1 MVKLMVKLLTNLLS
15 KQMLFIGLLG
25 LFAFTAGCGPQA
37 FVKGKYDD
45 NVERTNLLTD
55 EWSESDMQETVKS
68 MVGSLI
74 AHPVVAGAKARPVVM
89 VTQLQNKTSEHID
102 TQSIMDMVRV
112 ELMKTGKLA
121 FIDKEARQDIDQEYD
136 YQNSGR
142 VSGDTKKGPG
152 GQTGADFIVN
162 GRLDSIV
169 QEVGK
174 EKSVYYKITLNLTSI
189 KSGVIEWTDQKQIRK
204 LYKKKTIGL

>member
-1 MVKLMVKLLTNLLS
+1 MASSLS
-15 KQMLFIGLLG
+15 KQMLFTGILG
-25 LFAFTAGCGPQA
+25 MFALTVGCGPQA
-37 FVKGKYDD
+37 FVKGKYDE
-45 NVERTNLLTD
+45 NVERTNLMTD

-68 MVGSLI
+68 MVASLVS
-74 AHPVVAGAKARPVVM
+74 HPVVTGSKTRPVVM

-121 FIDKEARQDIDQEYD
+121 FIDKEARGDIDQEYD

-142 VSGDTKKGPG
+142 VSGETKKGPG